1 MYWKNEAH
9 RGDPFYKRYRNFAD
23 TDYNELVTAL
33 GFVTRIDKDVS
44 GPDQADAIVIHFA
57 SKDAFNQH
65 SARVKAA
72 INTVLKNGG
81 YNPDT
86 ANVDNWSTCVSG
98 TVTDRPGYK
107 YYRYNTLPSGNHALR
122 RTRANK
128 WIVNLLA
135 IKGLG
140 KIVRYDANN
149 PLIGILNGG
158 KRINLT
164 RVNNNS
170 AYTHANETPAIV
182 EADSTTNGSNIL
194 KSIEEEDS
202 IFTSSNMLIAVGLL
216 VLLFVIFGRKSAK

>member
-9 RGDPFYKRYRNFAD
+9 RGDPFYKRCRNFSD

-33 GFVTRIDKDVS
+33 GFVTRIDKDAEGV
-44 GPDQADAIVIHFA
+44 DQADAIVIHFA

-72 INTVLKNGG
+72 INTVLRIGG
-81 YNPDT
+81 YNPNT
-86 ANVDNWSTCVSG
+86 ASVENWSTCVSG

-107 YYRYNTLPSGNHALR
+107 YFRYKTLPSGNKDLR

-128 WIVNLLA
+128 WILNLLS
-135 IKGLG
+135 IKASG
-140 KIVRYDANN
+140 KITSYDSNN
-149 PLIGILNGG
+149 PLVGIILGG

-170 AYTHANETPAIV
+170 AYTNPNETPAIV
-182 EADSTTNGSNIL
+182 EVESDSFKIGSATT
-194 KSIEEEDS
+194 DS
-202 IFTSSNMLIAVGLL
+202 IFTTSNILIAAGVLI
-216 VLLFVIFGRKSAK
+216 LLFVVFRKKKSD